1 MIKHQRDNVKW
12 VIVLYVS
19 GIYAQIY
26 DQGYF
31 DNVSIREIQKRY
43 SDSELWRVIVLD

>member
-1 MIKHQRDNVKW
+1 MKAQLSDGLIHIIILD
-12 VIVLYVS
+12 VS

-31 DNVSIREIQKRY
+31 NTISIEKIRKQYCDTKHWHV
-43 SDSELWRVIVLD
+43 LVLD

>member
-12 VIVLYVS
+12 VIVLDVS

-31 DNVSIREIQKRY
+31 DKLAISEIQKRY
-43 SDSELWRVIVLD
+43 SDSKLWRVIILD

>member
-1 MIKHQRDNVKW
+1 MIHNQRDNIKR
-12 VIVLYVS
+12 VLVLDVS

-31 DNVSIREIQKRY
+31 DKLAISDIQKRY
-43 SDSELWRVIVLD
+43 SDSKLWRVIVLD